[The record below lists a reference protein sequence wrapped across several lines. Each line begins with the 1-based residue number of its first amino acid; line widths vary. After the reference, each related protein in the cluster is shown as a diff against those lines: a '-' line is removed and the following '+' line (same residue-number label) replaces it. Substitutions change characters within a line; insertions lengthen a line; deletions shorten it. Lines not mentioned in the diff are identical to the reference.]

1 MTAYGQTAITE
12 DLYASRDRD
21 GGQVIHEAGDVTPL
35 DLKSDAPYVT
45 YTKDGAEHR
54 IDCDFV
60 AGCDGF
66 HGVSRRSIPADVLR
80 TYEKSY
86 PFDWLAI
93 MSETRPLHDI
103 IYANHECGFTLASQR
118 NERLSR
124 YYIQCDMSDT
134 IEDWPDEAAPQRS
147 VDRLVGIPLHAGQVL
162 ALNANQPGGG
172 CA

>member
-1 MTAYGQTAITE
+1 MTC
-12 DLYASRDRD
+12 
-21 GGQVIHEAGDVTPL
+21 
-35 DLKSDAPYVT
+35 
-45 YTKDGAEHR
+45 TKDGAEHR

-86 PFDWLAI
+86 PFGWLAI

-103 IYANHECGFTLASQR
+103 IYAHHERGFALASHR

-124 YYIQCDMSDT
+124 
-134 IEDWPDEAAPQRS
+134 
-147 VDRLVGIPLHAGQVL
+147 
-162 ALNANQPGGG
+162 
-172 CA
+172 